1 MLIAML
7 ILSYLIGSIPTGLI
21 VGKKLWNKDL
31 RRYGSGN
38 IGATNAHRVLGSKG
52 GALVFLLDFFKGEIA
67 VMLGMAV
74 IGTPA
79 AMMICGMFA
88 IIGNMFSIFMKLKGG
103 KGVSTTLGVISILMP
118 QVALAVVVIWGAV
131 VFTTRYVSLGSITAA
146 IFAPICAAFL
156 HYDRYY
162 IVFLLIA
169 MAFIVAKHRENLAR
183 LRKGRENRF

>member
-67 VMLGMAV
+67 V
-74 IGTPA
+74 
-79 AMMICGMFA
+79 
-88 IIGNMFSIFMKLKGG
+88 GG
-103 KGVSTTLGVISILMP
+103 YRYSRRYDDL
-118 QVALAVVVIWGAV
+118 
-131 VFTTRYVSLGSITAA
+131 RYV
-146 IFAPICAAFL
+146 
-156 HYDRYY
+156 R
-162 IVFLLIA
+162 
-169 MAFIVAKHRENLAR
+169 N
-183 LRKGRENRF
+183 NRQYV